1 MTDSSFTPSLLSK
14 YQTLAYLGSGAYADV
29 YKANDTVLNRVV
41 ALKVLKPALIADES
55 AFQRFVREAQT
66 VANLFHPHIATVLDM
81 GESKEGRYFIA
92 MRYIDGESLDKV
104 IAKGTLK
111 WDVALKITE
120 QIASALEFAHARGL
134 IHRDVKPSNIIVG
147 KEEGAVLTD
156 FGLVKAM
163 QHSGSMSLTGGMLGT
178 PYYIPPEIWSGKEA
192 TSATDQYALAC
203 VLGEM
208 LSGKVLF
215 PGNTPPAVMMR
226 HVMTG
231 PEFPDQWQKDV
242 PQGFSEILKRALA
255 KEPNERFESVNVFVH
270 SFVGAA
276 LAPAKT
282 EPAAVKLPTANSQT
296 RGTRYMTYS
305 DMMGALQDA
314 ENALIKSKAL
324 PAASYMVAPTPDNP
338 AGIIWVE
345 IPAGEFLYGDDKKP
359 QHIRKPYLIAKYPIT
374 QAQYQLFIDANP
386 KYPVPSLL
394 FFLSPDIKD
403 LATEVDRLRAEEDSS
418 SASLDFQRA
427 AEFRIKR
434 LSKEQEFIEKR
445 DAWRGNEDRASDYWN
460 EQTRKHPLNKSNHP
474 MVSVNWKDAQE
485 FCKWAKCR
493 LPSEVEWEKAARGT
507 DGRTYPWGEEWV
519 AGKYCNSNEAKLD
532 DTTPVDEF
540 PEGVSPYG
548 VYDMVGNVGEWT
560 ASKNERYTPN
570 TVYVVR
576 GGSWR
581 YDVNLAHAAFRNED
595 LTPKRHYDFIG
606 FRSARSL

>member
-1 MTDSSFTPSLLSK
+1 MTNPFTPSRLSK

-104 IAKGTLK
+104 IAAGALK

-163 QHSGSMSLTGGMLGT
+163 QQSGSMSLTGGMLGT

-192 TSATDQYALAC
+192 TPAIDQYALAC

-215 PGNTPPAVMMR
+215 PGDTPPAVMMR

-231 PEFPDQWQKDV
+231 PEFPGKWQKDV
-242 PQGFSEILKRALA
+242 PPGFSEILKRALA
-255 KEPNERFESVNVFVH
+255 KEPKERFENVNVFVH
-270 SFVGAA
+270 SFVGVG

-282 EPAAVKLPTANSQT
+282 EPATVKPPITGYQPLSI
-296 RGTRYMTYS
+296 S
-305 DMMGALQDA
+305 
-314 ENALIKSKAL
+314 
-324 PAASYMVAPTPDNP
+324 DNP
-338 AGIIWVE
+338 AGIEWIE
-345 IPAGEFLYGDDKKP
+345 IPAGDFLYGDGKKP
-359 QHIRKPYLIAKYPIT
+359 HHIRKPYFIAKYSIT
-374 QAQYQLFIDANP
+374 QTQYQKFIDANP
-386 KYPVPSLL
+386 RYPVP
-394 FFLSPDIKD
+394 FMIEEWAKPYNWDKR
-403 LATEVDRLRAEEDSS
+403 TRQHPAEISIHPVV
-418 SASLDFQRA
+418 LVTWN
-427 AEFRIKR
+427 
-434 LSKEQEFIEKR
+434 
-445 DAWRGNEDRASDYWN
+445 DAR
-460 EQTRKHPLNKSNHP
+460 
-474 MVSVNWKDAQE
+474 E

-493 LPSEVEWEKAARGT
+493 LPTEEEWEKAARGT
-507 DGRTYPWGEEWV
+507 DGREYSWGEDWLD
-519 AGKYCNSNEAKLD
+519 GKYCNSIEAKIVG
-532 DTTPVDEF
+532 TTPVDEF

-548 VYDMVGNVGEWT
+548 VWDMSGNVWEWT
-560 ASKNERYTPN
+560 ATPHESGG
-570 TVYVVR
+570 YALR
-576 GGSWR
+576 GGSR
-581 YDVNLAHAAFRNED
+581 GYDVSGVRSSVRLRIM
-595 LTPKRHYDFIG
+595 PVGSSCYIG
-606 FRSARSL
+606 FRCAHSL